1 MHSRIYQVSSSPV
14 KEEDKIREY
23 RYEDDHLNGVADY
36 IVEQTSETDIKSD
49 ISWLSS
55 VNKGIKVDVESR
67 TITITSKKEYFESKH
82 EKFQELAGKLSG
94 ITLEEF
100 IDGKSYFDFYELKS
114 MYEDKHGFYIDD
126 NDEYIGLTSMDNWVR
141 NAEENKEYHIGS
153 VFDYHF

>member
-23 RYEDDHLNGVADY
+23 RYEDDFVGRVADY
-36 IVEQTSETDIKSD
+36 VSEVTSETDIESD
-49 ISWLSS
+49 LEWLSS
-55 VNKGIKVDVESR
+55 ANKGIKVDVENR
-67 TITITSKKEYFESKH
+67 TITVTSKKEYFESKH
-82 EKFQELAGKLSG
+82 EKFQELAEKMSR

-100 IDGKSYFDFYELKS
+100 TTEKSYFDFYELKS
-114 MYEDKHGFYIDD
+114 MYDDKYGFYIDD
-126 NDEYIGLTSMDNWVR
+126 NYEYTGLTSIDSWVR